1 MLAASSTHP
10 IMAEFAGP
18 CHGITL
24 KVDALRVKTLATQTH
39 ATPRHTACCSLLLC
53 RPYCM
58 RQLVGYCPLQYGIWP
73 LACEDLHL
81 GSTCQAA
88 CGLCGSANVTCLPS
102 GRWTEVAGSCTGKVH
117 ARHDLHT
124 VHWWQR
130 AASVSEGDWVQQLM
144 PTDLEYCN
152 GPGKLGDVTS
162 PT

>member
-1 MLAASSTHP
+1 MP
-10 IMAEFAGP
+10 
-18 CHGITL
+18 
-24 KVDALRVKTLATQTH
+24 RH
-39 ATPRHTACCSLLLC
+39 ATRRAV
-53 RPYCM
+53 PYCCGDPTVCGN
-58 RQLVGYCPLQYGIWP
+58 LSATVPLQYGIWP
-73 LACEDLHL
+73 LACEDLHF